1 MLISDILPNPT
12 RRIRTFTVLI
22 RLSLLALSGFCLSY
36 PCAAQRLIAG
46 ARRVEITPPS
56 GAVSMWGYGAWNN
69 PELAQG
75 ALDPLYA
82 HVLYMRG
89 ANGEA
94 FAWVDLDCGRTPGIP
109 TQEVVRRRVR
119 QLVPH
124 VFFSATHTHS
134 GPFFRDDLPGAP
146 VPSWEQV
153 MIQRIV
159 GAIEEAVR
167 NAIPVKIGFAYGS
180 ALIGYN
186 RRLVRAD
193 GSVTMLS
200 GIDGNRERLAKGPL
214 DSTFAV
220 LRLDDEKNGEP
231 VAIII
236 NATAHP
242 VIRQQRNLFSADY
255 PGVVRR
261 VVSAGFASRPVCFFL
276 QGGAGDINPKR
287 PLGANPEA
295 DDGVEQLGELL
306 GEHALTAA
314 HAVTSQV
321 PRDGNVKILFDRV
334 QVHNRWPHAD
344 FERTFSDF
352 RGYVDHLGSLP
363 ELPLAVI
370 LIDGDIGWAAFP
382 GEFFVELQMRF
393 RARSPLAQTL
403 FAGYSNGYFG
413 YFPTIEAA
421 AEGGYG
427 ANNIMASV
435 EVGAGERMINQ
446 ALVGLNRLLGRLRD
460 TPVSRGEPYA
470 PTWKRP

>member
-1 MLISDILPNPT
+1 M
-12 RRIRTFTVLI
+12 
-22 RLSLLALSGFCLSY
+22 
-36 PCAAQRLIAG
+36 
-46 ARRVEITPPS
+46 EITPPP
-56 GAVSMWGYGAWNN
+56 GAVSTWGYGAWNN
-69 PELAQG
+69 PEAAQG

-109 TQEVVRRRVR
+109 TQEVVRRSVR
-119 QLVPH
+119 QLVPY

-134 GPFFRDDLPGAP
+134 GPFFRDDLPGSL
-146 VPSWEQV
+146 VPGWEQV
-153 MIQRIV
+153 MIQRIE

-167 NAIPVKIGFAYGS
+167 NAIPVKIGFTYGS

-193 GSVTMLS
+193 GSVTMLG

-214 DSTFAV
+214 DPTFAV
-220 LRLDDEKNGEP
+220 LRLDDEKSGEP

-236 NATAHP
+236 NATGHP

-261 VVSAGFASRPVCFFL
+261 VVSAGFPSRPVCFFL
-276 QGGAGDINPKR
+276 QGGAGDINPQR
-287 PLGANPEA
+287 PLGADPEA

-306 GEHALTAA
+306 GKHALTAA
-314 HAVTSQV
+314 QAVISQV
-321 PRDGNVKILFDRV
+321 PRDGDVKILFDRV
-334 QVHNRWPHAD
+334 QVHNRWPQAD

-363 ELPLAVI
+363 ELPLTVI
-370 LIDGDIGWAAFP
+370 VIDGDIGWAAFP
-382 GEFFVELQMRF
+382 GEFFVELQMSF
-393 RARSPLAQTL
+393 RARSPLAHTL

-446 ALVGLNRLLGRLRD
+446 ALVCLNRLLGRLRD